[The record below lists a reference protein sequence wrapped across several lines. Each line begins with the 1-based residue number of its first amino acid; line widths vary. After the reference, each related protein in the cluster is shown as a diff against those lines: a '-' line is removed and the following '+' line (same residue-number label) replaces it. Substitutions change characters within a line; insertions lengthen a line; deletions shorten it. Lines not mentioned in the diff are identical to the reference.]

1 MAVPLYETLPS
12 GSRENLHEEGVP
24 IEGRYYEQGTRPAS
38 QRTITAFHIRRLRLN
53 SSIDQSSCAA

>member
-1 MAVPLYETLPS
+1 MVVPLYETLPS

-38 QRTITAFHIRRLRLN
+38 HRIITAFHIG
-53 SSIDQSSCAA
+53 A